1 MSQSK
6 FRRQLQRSRRSFNK
20 GLMWAL
26 SIFFPLVKYFF
37 LAAARGLQPAAPDAV
52 EGAGDAQWHPQRG
65 RHSKHIHSHVFAEI
79 SWTDPSESCKILVF
93 RNISRRKCI
102 NWNIFWCKY
111 LLAAAMH
118 ELRRNGPPVVAVP
131 GQAKRHQQ
139 HSVHKVGFKIFKCLK
154 FKYFSAIT
162 KNLQRCGGA
171 GHTTGDCM
179 VNFHFFLHQ
188 CQVSANA
195 KTDLKSANLFRL
207 VDLGI
212 KYLLAQDQEL
222 SPPTSGAHLDRWVR
236 YPCLF
241 LP

>member
-1 MSQSK
+1 
-6 FRRQLQRSRRSFNK
+6 
-20 GLMWAL
+20 
-26 SIFFPLVKYFF
+26 
-37 LAAARGLQPAAPDAV
+37 
-52 EGAGDAQWHPQRG
+52 
-65 RHSKHIHSHVFAEI
+65 
-79 SWTDPSESCKILVF
+79 
-93 RNISRRKCI
+93 
-102 NWNIFWCKY
+102 
-111 LLAAAMH
+111 MH

-241 LP
+241 FPNLVIFFFKHKKTHTSCFLNFQCGNLTALFILSAGQGV